1 MTTSPRRLAMATGA
15 KTYQPDGPCRY
26 GHVAP
31 RYTSGKQCLACVAER
46 RKPAAPPPDDALLA
60 TLTAHPGCTALELSV
75 LLQRDDGDTLL
86 ALGSLQRLSLA
97 KMRKGR
103 WYAGRFGRSE
113 DPARTQAVAEGRT
126 TYNTGKPCKYGHLCD
141 RFVSGNACVECNRLR
156 EAKRPP
162 RVQRDRPRA
171 RPSGFALQNHWMR

>member
-46 RKPAAPPPDDALLA
+46 RKPARPPPDDALLA
-60 TLTAHPGCTALELSV
+60 MLAAHPGCTALELSV
-75 LLQRDDGDTLL
+75 LLDRPVEDVFL
-86 ALGSLQRLSLA
+86 ALGGLHRLGLA
-97 KMRKGR
+97 KSRKGR
-103 WYAGRFGRSE
+103 WYA
-113 DPARTQAVAEGRT
+113 
-126 TYNTGKPCKYGHLCD
+126 
-141 RFVSGNACVECNRLR
+141 CVEGNRLR
-156 EAKRPP
+156 EAK

-171 RPSGFALQNHWMR
+171 RPSGGFALQNHWMR

>member
-1 MTTSPRRLAMATGA
+1 MTSPRRLAMATGA

-46 RKPAAPPPDDALLA
+46 RKPAALPPDDALLA
-60 TLTAHPGCTALELSV
+60 MLTAHPGCTALELSV

-103 WYAGRFGRSE
+103 WYAGR
-113 DPARTQAVAEGRT
+113 
-126 TYNTGKPCKYGHLCD
+126 
-141 RFVSGNACVECNRLR
+141 
-156 EAKRPP
+156 
-162 RVQRDRPRA
+162 
-171 RPSGFALQNHWMR
+171 